1 MDLWLTTA
9 SCSPSCTRVD
19 YPDHPVT
26 AARSAHNQLS
36 EARAHRRF
44 VWTLSTR
51 PATTIVSVQE
61 TGFQIQMLGCKKFP
75 GHYFELFC
83 FAKFEKPDILLPVYP
98 DDSGKELAT
107 VLSYLTG
114 RSLSREEI
122 WTAMELPRSTYYD
135 QLDKGTLITADNL
148 RVAAANLGI
157 NRAELLTR
165 YRFIR
170 PEEVTALAEE
180 IRGGAL
186 LPHGSANGHVK
197 VAAHP
202 TTKIAEWRPRH
213 DAPPL

>member
-1 MDLWLTTA
+1 M
-9 SCSPSCTRVD
+9 
-19 YPDHPVT
+19 
-26 AARSAHNQLS
+26 
-36 EARAHRRF
+36 
-44 VWTLSTR
+44 
-51 PATTIVSVQE
+51 
-61 TGFQIQMLGCKKFP
+61 
-75 GHYFELFC
+75 
-83 FAKFEKPDILLPVYP
+83 YP

-107 VLSYLTG
+107 VLSYLAG

-165 YRFIR
+165 YRFID

-180 IRGGAL
+180 IRGGA
-186 LPHGSANGHVK
+186 PVHTAVNGPVRT
-197 VAAHP
+197 VQP
-202 TTKIAEWRPRH
+202 TKIAEWRPRQ

>member
-1 MDLWLTTA
+1 L
-9 SCSPSCTRVD
+9 
-19 YPDHPVT
+19 
-26 AARSAHNQLS
+26 
-36 EARAHRRF
+36 F
-44 VWTLSTR
+44 
-51 PATTIVSVQE
+51 
-61 TGFQIQMLGCKKFP
+61 LGCDIHAFWFKN
-75 GHYFELFC
+75 
-83 FAKFEKPDILLPVYP
+83 AEKPDILLPVYP

-165 YRFIR
+165 YRFIE
-170 PEEVTALAEE
+170 PDEVTALAEE
-180 IRGGAL
+180 IRGGMA
-186 LPHGSANGHVK
+186 LPHPSAN
-197 VAAHP
+197 VALKTAQP
-202 TTKIAEWRPRH
+202 TKLAEWRPRQ

>member
-1 MDLWLTTA
+1 MF
-9 SCSPSCTRVD
+9 
-19 YPDHPVT
+19 
-26 AARSAHNQLS
+26 
-36 EARAHRRF
+36 EAF
-44 VWTLSTR
+44 WIGK
-51 PATTIVSVQE
+51 PKIW
-61 TGFQIQMLGCKKFP
+61 II
-75 GHYFELFC
+75 LFS
-83 FAKFEKPDILLPVYP
+83 VYP

-107 VLSYLTG
+107 VLSYLAG

-165 YRFIR
+165 YRFIQ

-180 IRGGAL
+180 IRGGITV
-186 LPHGSANGHVK
+186 PHASANGNLK
-197 VAAHP
+197 TAP
-202 TTKIAEWRPRH
+202 QPTKIAEWRPRQ

>member
-1 MDLWLTTA
+1 MWEVSQSRRNRHLT
-9 SCSPSCTRVD
+9 
-19 YPDHPVT
+19 
-26 AARSAHNQLS
+26 
-36 EARAHRRF
+36 RF
-44 VWTLSTR
+44 
-51 PATTIVSVQE
+51 
-61 TGFQIQMLGCKKFP
+61 GFPQ
-75 GHYFELFC
+75 
-83 FAKFEKPDILLPVYP
+83 ADKPDILFLVYP

-107 VLSYLTG
+107 VLSYLAG

-165 YRFIR
+165 YRFIE

-180 IRGGAL
+180 IRGAGPLHAAGVG
-186 LPHGSANGHVK
+186 GSVK
-197 VAAHP
+197 TLQQP
-202 TTKIAEWRPRH
+202 TKIAEWRPRQ

>member
-1 MDLWLTTA
+1 MKMPRIW
-9 SCSPSCTRVD
+9 
-19 YPDHPVT
+19 
-26 AARSAHNQLS
+26 
-36 EARAHRRF
+36 
-44 VWTLSTR
+44 
-51 PATTIVSVQE
+51 I
-61 TGFQIQMLGCKKFP
+61 I
-75 GHYFELFC
+75 LF
-83 FAKFEKPDILLPVYP
+83 PVYP

-107 VLSYLTG
+107 VLSYLAG

-165 YRFIR
+165 YRFID
-170 PEEVTALAEE
+170 PEEITALAEE

-186 LPHGSANGHVK
+186 MLHGSTATQLKTVQ
-197 VAAHP
+197 P
-202 TTKIAEWRPRH
+202 TKIAEWRPRQ

>member
-1 MDLWLTTA
+1 MFEVFWIL
-9 SCSPSCTRVD
+9 
-19 YPDHPVT
+19 
-26 AARSAHNQLS
+26 QL
-36 EARAHRRF
+36 
-44 VWTLSTR
+44 
-51 PATTIVSVQE
+51 
-61 TGFQIQMLGCKKFP
+61 KFCII
-75 GHYFELFC
+75 LFS
-83 FAKFEKPDILLPVYP
+83 VYP

-107 VLSYLTG
+107 VLSYLAG

-165 YRFIR
+165 YRFIQ

-180 IRGGAL
+180 IRGGITA
-186 LPHGSANGHVK
+186 PHASANGNLK
-197 VAAHP
+197 TALQP
-202 TTKIAEWRPRH
+202 TKIAEWRPRQ